1 MIEIEQEILKKKNL
15 YLFITKLINSI
26 YSKKK
31 IDYSI
36 FFPKE
41 KEWFIYY
48 KKVLQNMLKDSKN
61 IKSLVYY
68 KGSGYINI
76 NKLLISKSLPY
87 VYLFSKYDNSIKNM
101 YNKTSINTNP
111 IYIFPDDLHKISEH
125 KKNNLLK
132 HISNIDYLF
141 TKYYNDI
148 VLSDCIVFRGM
159 SDIELLNNYKSKSK
173 SKSKINFNNLFSK
186 MVIQQSLSDKHK
198 LNLDENNEFVFNNY
212 TSTTFNI
219 KTALNFASNILLVL
233 NIKKEHNIPGIYL
246 SNLFFGNI
254 NSQKNLNNFFKIND
268 FEFEILLHR
277 NLKIKIK
284 KVKTVKIDKGYY
296 FSSSINELYKKDKKE
311 NNIETIKL
319 VFAESCP
326 FEIPPEFQI
335 QNDYKYICKS
345 LQNN

>member
-1 MIEIEQEILKKKNL
+1 MIEINQEILKKRNL
-15 YLFITKLINSI
+15 YSFIIKLINTI
-26 YSKKK
+26 YNKKK
-31 IDYSI
+31 IDYTI

-41 KEWFIYY
+41 KEWFIHY
-48 KKVLQNMLKDSKN
+48 KKVLKNMLKDNKN

-68 KGSGYINI
+68 KGIGYINI

-87 VYLFSKYDNSIKNM
+87 IFLFNKYDTSIKNI
-101 YNKTSINTNP
+101 YNKTLINTDP
-111 IYIFPDDLHKISEH
+111 IYIFPDDLKKISEH

-141 TKYYNDI
+141 TKYYNDL
-148 VLSDCIVFRGM
+148 VLSDCILFRGM
-159 SDIELLNNYKSKSK
+159 SNEESLSNKP
-173 SKSKINFNNLFSK
+173 KSKINFNNLFHK
-186 MVIQQSLSDKHK
+186 MQIHQSSLDKNK
-198 LNLDENNEFVFNNY
+198 LNLNENNEFIFDNY
-212 TSTTFNI
+212 ISTTFNI

-246 SNLFFGNI
+246 SDLFFRNI
-254 NSQKNLNNFFKIND
+254 NNKKDLNNFFKIYD
-268 FEFEILLHR
+268 HEFEILLHR

-284 KVKTVKIDKGYY
+284 KVKTAKIDSGYY
-296 FSSSINELYKKDKKE
+296 FSSSINELYKKESKDTKE
-311 NNIETIKL
+311 NTTRTIKI

-326 FEIPPEFQI
+326 FEIPQEFQI

>member
-1 MIEIEQEILKKKNL
+1 MIEINQEILKKKNL
-15 YLFITKLINSI
+15 YLFIEKLLNTI
-26 YSKKK
+26 YSSKK

-41 KEWFIYY
+41 KEWFIHY
-48 KKVLQNMLKDSKN
+48 KKILKKMLKDNKN

-87 VYLFSKYDNSIKNM
+87 IYLFNKYDNTIKNI
-101 YNKTSINTNP
+101 YNKTSINTDP
-111 IYIFPDDLHKISEH
+111 IYIFPDDLKKISEH

-141 TKYYNDI
+141 TKYYNEVI
-148 VLSDCIVFRGM
+148 LSDCIVFRGM
-159 SDIELLNNYKSKSK
+159 TNEDLLSNKSKSK
-173 SKSKINFNNLFSK
+173 VNFNDLFYQMKKQS
-186 MVIQQSLSDKHK
+186 SLSNKYK
-198 LNLDENNEFVFNNY
+198 LNLDENNEFVFDNY
-212 TSTTFNI
+212 ISTTFNM

-246 SNLFFGNI
+246 SDLFFRNI
-254 NSQKNLNNFFKIND
+254 NNKKDLNNFFKIYD
-268 FEFEILLHR
+268 HEFEILLHR

-284 KVKTVKIDKGYY
+284 KVKTVKIDTGYY
-296 FSSSINELYKKDKKE
+296 FSSSINELYKKESKDKKE
-311 NNIETIKL
+311 NNTRTIKI

-326 FEIPPEFQI
+326 FEIPSEFKI
-335 QNDYKYICKS
+335 ENNYKYICKS
-345 LQNN
+345 LENN

>member
-1 MIEIEQEILKKKNL
+1 MIDIDQEILKKKNL
-15 YLFITKLINSI
+15 YSFITKLIQSI
-26 YSKKK
+26 YNTKK
-31 IDYSI
+31 IDYTI
-36 FFPKE
+36 LFPKD

-48 KKVLQNMLKDSKN
+48 KNILKNMIKDSKN

-87 VYLFSKYDNSIKNM
+87 IFLFSKYDNSIKNM
-101 YNKTSINTNP
+101 YNKTSINTDP
-111 IYIFPDDLHKISEH
+111 IYIFPNDLKKISEH

-141 TKYYNDI
+141 TKYYNELI
-148 VLSDCIVFRGM
+148 LSDCILFRGM
-159 SDIELLNNYKSKSK
+159 SSEELLSDKP
-173 SKSKINFNNLFSK
+173 KSKINFNDIFYK
-186 MVIQQSLSDKHK
+186 MKKQQSISNTNK
-198 LNLDENNEFVFNNY
+198 LNLNENNEFIFDNY
-212 TSTTFNI
+212 ISTTFNI

-246 SNLFFGNI
+246 SELFFRNI
-254 NSQKNLNNFFKIND
+254 NSKKDLNNFFKIND

-277 NLKIKIK
+277 NFKIKIK
-284 KVKTVKIDKGYY
+284 KVKTIKIDTDYY
-296 FSSSINELYKKDKKE
+296 FSSSINDLYKKEKKDKKE
-311 NNIETIKL
+311 NTIKSIKL

-326 FEIPPEFQI
+326 FEIPSEFTI
-335 QNDYKYICKS
+335 QNDYKYICTS

>member
-15 YLFITKLINSI
+15 YSFITKLINTV

-41 KEWFIYY
+41 KEWFIHY
-48 KKVLQNMLKDSKN
+48 KKILKNMLKDSKN

-87 VYLFSKYDNSIKNM
+87 VYLFSKYDNSIKNI
-101 YNKTSINTNP
+101 YNKTLINTDP
-111 IYIFPDDLHKISEH
+111 IYIFPDDLKKISDH

-141 TKYYNDI
+141 TKYYNELI
-148 VLSDCIVFRGM
+148 LSDCILFRGM
-159 SDIELLNNYKSKSK
+159 SNEELLSNKQKSKV
-173 SKSKINFNNLFSK
+173 NFNDLFYK
-186 MVIQQSLSDKHK
+186 MRTQKSVSNTNK
-198 LNLDENNEFVFNNY
+198 LELDENNEFLFDNY
-212 TSTTFNI
+212 ISTTFNI
-219 KTALNFASNILLVL
+219 KTGLNFASNILLVL

-246 SNLFFGNI
+246 SNLFFSNI
-254 NSQKNLNNFFKIND
+254 NSQKNLNNFFKTHD
-268 FEFEILLHR
+268 YEFEILLHR
-277 NLKIKIK
+277 NFKIKIK
-284 KVKTVKIDKGYY
+284 KVKTIKIDRGYY
-296 FSSSINELYKKDKKE
+296 FSSSINELYKKDKKDKKE
-311 NNIETIKL
+311 NNTETIKI

-335 QNDYKYICKS
+335 ENDYKYICKS